1 MSRRAQRESV
11 FKLLFRREFNSDE
24 EMPEQLRLFF
34 EDSEESGNIS
44 DEGKEEIEEKYG
56 KIVEHME
63 EIDKIISDNAQ
74 GWTIPRMGKVDLT
87 LIRLAVYEIT
97 FDDAVPNL
105 VAIDEAV
112 EIAKKFGGDSSPSFI
127 NGVLAK
133 IVNAPGESNE

>member
-133 IVNAPGESNE
+133 IVNASGESNE